1 MSPFDSPPRPAAAGA
16 GVPPQ
21 TGRPAPVPR
30 VASPALA
37 DVLADPSRAHRDA
50 LMRRVAQ
57 EGTPLVDAADDPDHR
72 VYTFVHAGAPGSR
85 AALLDV
91 NKLVDAGTY
100 REALMEQVPGT
111 TLWALALRMPAG
123 WRATY
128 GLAVD
133 DGTVPLALEQD
144 ADAAARLADLER
156 RRTRARAVSD
166 PALHADLDAWYDLL
180 RRSGPD
186 PLARDEALLAA
197 GTSVVVGP
205 HAPRL
210 PGPLADEDPDAAL
223 AAHGTPL
230 GAAGRGRMVPVPG
243 LPPDGGVQAW
253 WHVPPVPPGPGGYDV
268 LVLLDGGPWRTR
280 GARVLDRLSATGLLR
295 PTVTLLVQ
303 HADAAVRS
311 RDLTCS
317 PGFVR
322 TLVGLVDAAADVVGA
337 PVAHDPRRTTVAG
350 QSLGGLTALYA
361 QCVAPGWFGASVCQS
376 GSWWWP
382 SGDDAG
388 WLPRAVA
395 EVAADPAW
403 RLGRVHLEV
412 GTQERVLLEPTRWLR
427 DLLAERCER
436 LGYREVAGGH
446 DAAWWAVTLPEALA
460 SVTARR

>member
-1 MSPFDSPPRPAAAGA
+1 MSPFDAPPRPGAAGA

-21 TGRPAPVPR
+21 TGRPGPVPR

-37 DVLADPSRAHRDA
+37 DVLAEPSRAHRDA

-57 EGTPLVDAADDPDHR
+57 EGTPLVDAADDPAFR
-72 VYTFVHAGAPGSR
+72 VYTFVHAGAPGTR
-85 AALLDV
+85 AVLLDV
-91 NKLVDAGTY
+91 NKLVDAGTH
-100 REALMEQVPGT
+100 RQALMEQVPGT

-133 DGTVPLALEQD
+133 DGTVPLVLGQD
-144 ADAAARLADLER
+144 ADAAARLAGLEHR
-156 RRTRARAVSD
+156 RARAKAAAD
-166 PALHADLDAWYDLL
+166 PDRHADLDAWYDLL

-197 GTSVVVGP
+197 ETSVVVGP

-223 AAHGTPL
+223 AAHGSPL
-230 GAAGRGRMVPVPG
+230 GAGGRGRLVPVSAG
-243 LPPDGGVQAW
+243 LPDGVEAW
-253 WHVPPVPPGPGGYDV
+253 WHMPSVAPGPGGYDV

-280 GARVLDRLSATGLLR
+280 GLRVLDRMSTTGLLR

-303 HADAAVRS
+303 HADAAARS

-317 PGFVR
+317 PEFVR
-322 TLVGLVDAAADVVGA
+322 ALVALVDEAGDAVGA
-337 PVAHDPRRTTVAG
+337 PVARDPRRTTIAG

-382 SGDDAG
+382 SGDEAG
-388 WLPRAVA
+388 WLERAVA
-395 EVAADPAW
+395 EAAADPAW

-412 GTQERVLLEPTRWLR
+412 GTQEWVLLDRTRRLR

-446 DAAWWAVTLPEALA
+446 DAAWWAATLPEALA
-460 SVTARR
+460 SVTAR